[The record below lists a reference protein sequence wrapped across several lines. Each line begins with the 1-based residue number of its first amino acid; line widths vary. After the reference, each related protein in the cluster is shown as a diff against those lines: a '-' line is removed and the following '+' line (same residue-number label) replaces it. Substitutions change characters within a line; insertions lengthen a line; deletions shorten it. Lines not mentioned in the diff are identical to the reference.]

1 MIFEFKIPDEVY
13 EKYGSQQAVWK
24 RVVDTADM
32 PNDTDWVLQFTKQEL
47 ADLRRHFG
55 LFKTATHLFQRI
67 MAVGSIKLQ
76 GVELQMSGDQTAM
89 LKERAYFNAEVGE
102 PTSAQEAEGYP
113 KEVVVEQI
121 QRYVREQLAYAVNV
135 VLDLV

>member
-13 EKYGSQQAVWK
+13 EQYGSQQAIWK

-32 PNDTDWVLQFTKQEL
+32 PNDTDWVLQFTGQQL

-55 LFKTATHLFQRI
+55 QFRTAHELFQRI
-67 MAVGSIKLQ
+67 LTVGAINLQ
-76 GVELQMSGDQTAM
+76 GVELQMDGDQIQM
-89 LKERAYFNAEVGE
+89 LKERAYFNAEEGE
-102 PTSAQEAEGYP
+102 PTSAQEAEDFP
-113 KEVVVEQI
+113 KEVVVNQI
-121 QRYVREQLAYAVNV
+121 QRYIREQLSYALNV